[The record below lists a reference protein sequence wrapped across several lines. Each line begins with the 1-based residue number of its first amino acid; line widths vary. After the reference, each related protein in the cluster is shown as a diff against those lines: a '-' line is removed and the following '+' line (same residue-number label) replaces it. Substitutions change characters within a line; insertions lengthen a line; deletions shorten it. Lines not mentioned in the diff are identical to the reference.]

1 MREEKNNYLSAQ
13 VIILGEQGARE
24 SNGEEATQGEVA
36 EVLLTME
43 GVQVRLQL
51 WLLVAPIV
59 FPVQV
64 FTVAADGEVSTP
76 SYPETLHLVKVSRKM
91 ICVV

>member
-1 MREEKNNYLSAQ
+1 MSAQ
-13 VIILGEQGARE
+13 VIILGEHGAME
-24 SNGEEATQGEVA
+24 SNGEEGEVA

-76 SYPETLHLVKVSRKM
+76 SYPETLHLVKVSRQM
-91 ICVV
+91 CICVV